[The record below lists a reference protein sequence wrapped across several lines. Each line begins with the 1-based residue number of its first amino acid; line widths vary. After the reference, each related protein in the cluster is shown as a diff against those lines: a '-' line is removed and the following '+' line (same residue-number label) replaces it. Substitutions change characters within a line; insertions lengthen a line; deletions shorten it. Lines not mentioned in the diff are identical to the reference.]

1 MRRKIVILPYS
12 APAQD
17 IRHQH
22 IEYLVTEPPKGAGWS
37 KARIAAKYG
46 LSTQRIQQICAVL
59 KLKQDNPNCVFC
71 PYWMK
76 SVIEAVGA
84 VYIEDFAVVDPN
96 NLLKLRKVGLKKLKR
111 VENFLANHGVYMQ
124 RLIREK

>member
-1 MRRKIVILPYS
+1 M
-12 APAQD
+12 
-17 IRHQH
+17 
-22 IEYLVTEPPKGAGWS
+22 
-37 KARIAAKYG
+37 
-46 LSTQRIQQICAVL
+46 
-59 KLKQDNPNCVFC
+59 FC